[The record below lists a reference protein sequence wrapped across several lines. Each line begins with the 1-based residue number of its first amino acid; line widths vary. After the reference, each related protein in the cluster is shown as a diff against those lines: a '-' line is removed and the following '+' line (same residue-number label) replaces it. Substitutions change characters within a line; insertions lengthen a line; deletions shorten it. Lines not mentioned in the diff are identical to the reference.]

1 MTMMKGWID
10 DLIGMVFPRVC
21 EVCGQSLVHGEEYLC
36 LGCFVGMP
44 RTGIHCDAFNA
55 VHQRLAGKTPVDRAA
70 SMYWYYRQSDYA
82 RLIHEAKYRGR
93 PALARWLG
101 QRYAAEI
108 KPDRFFDGIDL
119 LLPVPMH
126 FLKRM
131 FRGYNQAE
139 AIARGVSVETGI
151 PVGHNLV
158 ARRGHATQTRKDSY
172 GRYLNSRGIYGVRRS
187 EELSGRHLL
196 VIDDVVTTGAT
207 LLACLDEL
215 HAAAPT
221 ATLSVLTLAAT
232 HLR

>member
-36 LGCFVGMP
+36 LDCFVGMP
-44 RTGIHCDAFNA
+44 RTGIHRDTFNA
-55 VHQRLAGKTPVDRAA
+55 VHRRLAGKTPVDRAA

-101 QRYAAEI
+101 HRYAAEI
-108 KPDRFFDGIDL
+108 KADGFFDGIDL
-119 LLPVPMH
+119 LLPVPMY

-139 AIARGVSVETGI
+139 AIALGVSAE
-151 PVGHNLV
+151 
-158 ARRGHATQTRKDSY
+158 
-172 GRYLNSRGIYGVRRS
+172 
-187 EELSGRHLL
+187 SG
-196 VIDDVVTTGAT
+196 TT
-207 LLACLDEL
+207 LLPGAVMLRRL
-215 HAAAPT
+215 AK
-221 ATLSVLTLAAT
+221 TLTVAILTLAAST
-232 HLR
+232 ECAVLMNFRAGIFLSSMMW